1 MVLHV
6 IVVKIGR
13 WDEIMGRVFYVMV
26 DEVSHGFVPC
36 GTHAGSE
43 PISLVFHICTVIIL
57 CCASTIQ
64 LLSHIPVDFKVT
76 HGQSR

>member
-26 DEVSHGFVPC
+26 DEVSHGFVPS

-43 PISLVFHICTVIIL
+43 PISLVFHICTVSF
-57 CCASTIQ
+57 CAVPLQYS
-64 LLSHIPVDFKVT
+64 SYHIYL
-76 HGQSR
+76 